1 MEATYIFNLV
11 FLLVLPNFSKK
22 RLLNYV
28 GLVLQ
33 VVLPAQVCKAVLL
46 VSKDFSFSRANVFKI
61 VLLVISNH
69 LLTV

>member
-1 MEATYIFNLV
+1 MEASYIFNLV
-11 FLLVLPNFSKK
+11 FQLVLPNFSKK
-22 RLLNYV
+22 RLLNHV

-33 VVLPAQVCKAVLL
+33 VVLSAQVCKAVPL